1 MLIVLGAGGNGLF
14 TSFALGERAFVS
26 PGVTADCGGQHFF
39 PMWRRALPLLEKTED
54 RGLAWALWG
63 EGTGKHPRGLQA
75 EKSWKKNNRS
85 GSVLGLAWSM
95 EQVPPTVSTP
105 AEARAPCSV
114 LHRPSRLRP
123 QLQAPCSNLLGP
135 RPEERKWWEKER
147 AAKHQE
153 MHETCL
159 TSREY
164 RDLVVPGF
172 PPFFFLGRA
181 TESWVDVFFLTTS
194 VNQRFFHWDP

>member
-1 MLIVLGAGGNGLF
+1 
-14 TSFALGERAFVS
+14 
-26 PGVTADCGGQHFF
+26 
-39 PMWRRALPLLEKTED
+39 MWRRALPLLEKTED

-181 TESWVDVFFLTTS
+181 TESWVDVFSHNFGQSTFLS
-194 VNQRFFHWDP
+194 LGSMNFEHHPSLLVFFLWSSLIIFDFFYFLFF